1 MSQRFFFFSMC
12 PGCER
17 VREIETYTR
26 GELLRLLDLGC
37 EIEARCAECNVHWAI
52 GPEARVQ
59 IARLVAASISAWRQA
74 LRATH

>member
-1 MSQRFFFFSMC
+1 MNKRFSFISKC
-12 PGCER
+12 PSCNR
-17 VREIETYTR
+17 NLIIETYTR